1 MSSPSAVPLLMS
13 ILVLA
18 LLGLTSWGLWKY
30 HSYQTDDVLVG
41 SYDQMLIGLLTLS
54 AFALKVFLAHLL
66 LCACP

>member
-1 MSSPSAVPLLMS
+1 MS

-30 HSYQTDDVLVG
+30 RSYQTDDVLVG

-54 AFALKVFLAHLL
+54 AFALKVFLACLL
-66 LCACP
+66 LCLCP